1 MRAGHGVA
9 RQCAAEIVVAML
21 VVVAQRR
28 QPPGLA
34 SEQRVGWR
42 CSNVPVSIDMARLF
56 LLARERPLT
65 TETSKGGVGTRLR
78 SVQ

>member
-1 MRAGHGVA
+1 MRADRGVA

-34 SEQRVGWR
+34 SQQRAGWR
-42 CSNVPVSIDMARLF
+42 CSNVPASIDMARLF
-56 LLARERPLT
+56 LLASERPLA
-65 TETSKGGVGTRLR
+65 TEISKGAVGTRLR
-78 SVQ
+78 SVH